1 MRLNSDFINHKNKH
15 FATRLTRCGGEE
27 RSQALAG
34 GEALI
39 VKPHEDAKPHSLPR
53 PPGLG
58 PTSW

>member
-15 FATRLTRCGGEE
+15 LATRLTRRGGEK

-39 VKPHEDAKPHSLPR
+39 VKSPEDAKPQSLPR